1 MRVSRRYRWTATG
14 DSSMGCCQGK
24 RLFCPFHE
32 KKCHESTRK
41 VYLPASSAD
50 YTSSSCPAPR
60 FCPENRPDFTE
71 EQKRI
76 VVESWKIIQQDIAKV
91 GVVMFVGLFETH
103 PDVQDIFIPFKG
115 KKLEDLWTSTDLK
128 SHVLRVMGTVE
139 KCLARIHEPAK
150 MESILHELGVKHLLL
165 NIRVEYLDLIGPQ
178 FIKAVRPAMGDLWT
192 PEVESAW
199 ANLFRLITH
208 IMKEAMVL

>member
-1 MRVSRRYRWTATG
+1 MRDFRRSCRGTATE
-14 DSSMGCCQGK
+14 DSIMGQRKSLCCTF
-24 RLFCPFHE
+24 LE
-32 KKCHESTRK
+32 KKRGESTVKAFPPPSRIFFR
-41 VYLPASSAD
+41 
-50 YTSSSCPAPR
+50 SSSRSTPR
-60 FCPENRPDFTE
+60 FRPENRPKLTE
-71 EQKRI
+71 EEKRI
-76 VVESWKIIQQDIAKV
+76 LTESWEIIVHDVEKI
-91 GVVMFVGLFETH
+91 GVVTFFGLFETH